1 MDESIKKKSSPCCGS
16 CVWRFHVPLTL
27 GLMALCQLSKGM
39 FLKIESF
46 KATSQRYQSRN
57 GETKRCT
64 RPIGIGSTYVKI
76 VHNLTFSTMA
86 ACMQPLICGIVA
98 ELWLNTEA
106 ST

>member
-1 MDESIKKKSSPCCGS
+1 
-16 CVWRFHVPLTL
+16 
-27 GLMALCQLSKGM
+27 MALCQLSKGM